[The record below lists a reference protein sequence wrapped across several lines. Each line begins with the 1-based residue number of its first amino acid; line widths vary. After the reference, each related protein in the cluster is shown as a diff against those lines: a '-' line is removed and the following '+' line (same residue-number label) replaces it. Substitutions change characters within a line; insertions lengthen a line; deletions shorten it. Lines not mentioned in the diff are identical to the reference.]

1 MTNYSQSMRDALEL
15 VYTRNQEKIAEL
27 NEKMSSAQIAKLKK
41 AYEPMRNKKIS
52 TSNADK
58 LNKLMDKV
66 GKDKEVLIQ
75 IVKADIPFVSQSAVT
90 KLITKHNMKGAEINK
105 FKEEFNIESVELDE
119 KRDMSAPPV
128 SAKVVEDDGFRLV
141 MKFKDG
147 TTEALPSIGKPSM
160 QNLKSIVDKNILKN
174 PKRKAWVPVVSAAM
188 KKGLVKEEV
197 ELDEGKMKE
206 IVTDVEDAMGKIR
219 YKLVQK
225 GGKFNVKVSKNDERD
240 AQKAMKMHPLYVAG
254 KLRVVP
260 EEADLDEAILKGRDY
275 EYDEKKGVVKIS
287 KKNFAKVRKD
297 AKGTDK
303 SKPTMMVLTK
313 KGTSLV
319 PVQFEEVELDEDIMP
334 LIFGGGIIAGL
345 LPVLY
350 LSAKE
355 IAGPSIGKL
364 VDKLKKNKNYKMS
377 NSEKSD
383 VKGFVSKV
391 KKDKPSL
398 LQKVMKKFKEE
409 VEEAYEYGTTEYA
422 NHTKEVT
429 PGQEVDEASARADA
443 KRSMRRDPS
452 MRKQSPFSK
461 DMSATDDDVKAASK
475 NIIMQMRKA
484 VSLRGKFPVEFA
496 DKKKIKIPADIAQ
509 AVQQKYN
516 SFKKPAD
523 KEKFQAKVGKSY
535 KDMLRAL
542 REEVQEEKTI
552 LDRIEEI
559 IKENKNG

>member
-41 AYEPMRNKKIS
+41 AYEPMRNKRIS

-58 LNKLMDKV
+58 LSKLMDKV

-119 KRDMSAPPV
+119 
-128 SAKVVEDDGFRLV
+128 
-141 MKFKDG
+141 
-147 TTEALPSIGKPSM
+147 EA
-160 QNLKSIVDKNILKN
+160 
-174 PKRKAWVPVVSAAM
+174 
-188 KKGLVKEEV
+188 

-206 IVTDVEDAMGKIR
+206 IITDVEDAMGKIR

-260 EEADLDEAILKGRDY
+260 EEVDLDEKKVDHQLKIAIDTVKNPLKGKFLGGPSAK
-275 EYDEKKGVVKIS
+275 EAEKTLRTKYKY
-287 KKNFAKVRKD
+287 
-297 AKGTDK
+297 TDK
-303 SKPTMMVLTK
+303 MIAKLK
-313 KGTSLV
+313 
-319 PVQFEEVELDEDIMP
+319 EETELDEAKKVTKKERDR
-334 LIFGGGIIAGL
+334 LEDQNEHGL
-345 LPVLY
+345 LALKLTQAYGTPAEVKKIKAINKRHEQKG
-350 LSAKE
+350 SIERKDQKE
-355 IAGPSIGKL
+355 RDAIS
-364 VDKLKKNKNYKMS
+364 NKYYKMAEES
-377 NSEKSD
+377 
-383 VKGFVSKV
+383 
-391 KKDKPSL
+391 
-398 LQKVMKKFKEE
+398 E

-461 DMSATDDDVKAASK
+461 DVSATDDDVKAASK

-484 VSLRGKFPVEFA
+484 VSLRGKFPVQFA

>member
-1 MTNYSQSMRDALEL
+1 MRDALEL

-58 LNKLMDKV
+58 LSKLMDKV

-119 KRDMSAPPV
+119 GRMKELHGYIAKGMSAAEI
-128 SAKVVEDDGFRLV
+128 AK
-141 MKFKDG
+141 
-147 TTEALPSIGKPSM
+147 
-160 QNLKSIVDKNILKN
+160 
-174 PKRKAWVPVVSAAM
+174 
-188 KKGLVKEEV
+188 
-197 ELDEGKMKE
+197 KMKL
-206 IVTDVEDAMGKIR
+206 DVKTIKALM
-219 YKLVQK
+219 
-225 GGKFNVKVSKNDERD
+225 DE
-240 AQKAMKMHPLYVAG
+240 V
-254 KLRVVP
+254 
-260 EEADLDEAILKGRDY
+260 DLDEAVLKGRDY

-319 PVQFEEVELDEDIMP
+319 PVQFEEVE
-334 LIFGGGIIAGL
+334 
-345 LPVLY
+345 
-350 LSAKE
+350 
-355 IAGPSIGKL
+355 
-364 VDKLKKNKNYKMS
+364 
-377 NSEKSD
+377 
-383 VKGFVSKV
+383 
-391 KKDKPSL
+391 
-398 LQKVMKKFKEE
+398 
-409 VEEAYEYGTTEYA
+409 EAYEYGTTEYA
-422 NHTKEVT
+422 NHTREVT

-461 DMSATDDDVKAASK
+461 DVSATDDDVKAASK

-484 VSLRGKFPVEFA
+484 VSLRGKFPVQFA

>member
-58 LNKLMDKV
+58 LSKLMDKV

-105 FKEEFNIESVELDE
+105 FKEEFNIESIELDE

-319 PVQFEEVELDEDIMP
+319 PVQFEEVE
-334 LIFGGGIIAGL
+334 
-345 LPVLY
+345 
-350 LSAKE
+350 
-355 IAGPSIGKL
+355 
-364 VDKLKKNKNYKMS
+364 
-377 NSEKSD
+377 
-383 VKGFVSKV
+383 
-391 KKDKPSL
+391 
-398 LQKVMKKFKEE
+398 
-409 VEEAYEYGTTEYA
+409 EAYEYGTTEYA

-461 DMSATDDDVKAASK
+461 DVSATDDDVKAASK

-542 REEVQEEKTI
+542 REKVQEEKTI

>member
-41 AYEPMRNKKIS
+41 AYEPMRNKRIS

-58 LNKLMDKV
+58 LSKLMDKV

-119 KRDMSAPPV
+119 
-128 SAKVVEDDGFRLV
+128 
-141 MKFKDG
+141 
-147 TTEALPSIGKPSM
+147 EA
-160 QNLKSIVDKNILKN
+160 
-174 PKRKAWVPVVSAAM
+174 
-188 KKGLVKEEV
+188 

-260 EEADLDEAILKGRDY
+260 EEVDLDEKKVDHQLKIAIDTVKNPLKGKFLGGPSAK
-275 EYDEKKGVVKIS
+275 EAEKTLRTKYKY
-287 KKNFAKVRKD
+287 
-297 AKGTDK
+297 TDK
-303 SKPTMMVLTK
+303 MIAKLK
-313 KGTSLV
+313 
-319 PVQFEEVELDEDIMP
+319 EETELDEAKKVTKKERDR
-334 LIFGGGIIAGL
+334 LEDQNEHGL
-345 LPVLY
+345 LALKLTQAYGTPAEVKKIKAINKRHEQKG
-350 LSAKE
+350 SIERKDQKE
-355 IAGPSIGKL
+355 RDAIS
-364 VDKLKKNKNYKMS
+364 NKYYKMAEES
-377 NSEKSD
+377 
-383 VKGFVSKV
+383 
-391 KKDKPSL
+391 
-398 LQKVMKKFKEE
+398 E

-461 DMSATDDDVKAASK
+461 DVSATDDDVKAASK

-484 VSLRGKFPVEFA
+484 VSLRGKFPVQFA